1 MSNPHRIGKVKKKRK
16 CRMWDCKKTLEKGQ
30 QMLEEYGMCL
40 NCAEK
45 QLIRW
50 RKQNK
55 ESISNIDKSLRTIK
69 RYPKER
75 IVQRLS

>member
-1 MSNPHRIGKVKKKRK
+1 MWG
-16 CRMWDCKKTLEKGQ
+16 CRKTLEKGQ
-30 QMLEEYGMCL
+30 HILVDYGCCL

-45 QLIRW
+45 YLIEW
-50 RKQNK
+50 RKQK
-55 ESISNIDKSLRTIK
+55 KMKISEINKSLRTIK